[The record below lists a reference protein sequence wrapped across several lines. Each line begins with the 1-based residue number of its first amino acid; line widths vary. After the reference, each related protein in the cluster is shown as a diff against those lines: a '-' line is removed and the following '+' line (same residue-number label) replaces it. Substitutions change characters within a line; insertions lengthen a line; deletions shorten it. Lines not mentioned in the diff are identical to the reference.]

1 MEFEPSRVDF
11 RQPNLTKDRKM
22 FGHNN
27 TSNEDRYMPAL
38 SVRQATLAA
47 VIALS

>member
-11 RQPNLTKDRKM
+11 RQPNLTKDKKCLVI
-22 FGHNN
+22 
-27 TSNEDRYMPAL
+27 TTPATKTATCLAL
-38 SVRQATLAA
+38 SVRQAILAA